1 MKTTNGQPK
10 SKPRTPRL
18 TPRGQK
24 ILTAWVEQPNV
35 ERAAAAAGVST
46 TTLWRYR
53 QKPEFKKALSD
64 LGRLDLAQAL
74 ARFQQ
79 VAMAAANTKIKV
91 MVDPTSPAAVRLHA
105 AELILSHA
113 REAMEREDLEA
124 RVAALEQ
131 APGPHRGPQLVSQPA
146 DPEVRAMDAQM
157 PAELSRRQGKIQ
169 ALQTAI
175 SAAEL
180 TAPALARAQHSDQAS
195 LDALAHLADPSKLDD
210 SRHFSF
216 DRAKRS
222 LRRLALY
229 HASAPARWSHRPV
242 NRARGEDHLASP
254 RLRAEATHTVSKPLA
269 IEHARHTKKP
279 ILPTRW
285 NRLE

>member
-157 PAELSRRQGKIQ
+157 PAGLSRRQEKI
-169 ALQTAI
+169 L
-175 SAAEL
+175 
-180 TAPALARAQHSDQAS
+180 
-195 LDALAHLADPSKLDD
+195 
-210 SRHFSF
+210 
-216 DRAKRS
+216 
-222 LRRLALY
+222 LALLEHPTDENAAAAAGVSSQTVARY
-229 HASAPARWSHRPV
+229 RKRPEFQKAYLEARRTIVSEAMIRMQQACPLAVNTILRLTGDPGTPPAT
-242 NRARGEDHLASP
+242 
-254 RLRAEATHTVSKPLA
+254 RLRAAAA
-269 IEHARHTKKP
+269 IVRFGLQGLELDTCDVR
-279 ILPTRW
+279 LSELERE
-285 NRLE
+285 NRQIRRVA